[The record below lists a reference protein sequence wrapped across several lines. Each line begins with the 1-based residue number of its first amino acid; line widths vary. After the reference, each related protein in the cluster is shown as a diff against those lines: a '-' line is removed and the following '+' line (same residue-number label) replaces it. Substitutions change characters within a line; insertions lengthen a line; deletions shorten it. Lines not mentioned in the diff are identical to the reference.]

1 MWFFGSFTIIV
12 IFIISFATIRI
23 QGRPQQIKSGC
34 RFENRRYQEG
44 AAVTTSGPC
53 LQCKCSEG
61 SLRCRLRVCPRLPNP
76 PPPGCRARPPGENA
90 CCSELVC
97 GESDEAANVLR
108 RINLETESRSQDDG
122 CFYQGVRY
130 GPGSA
135 MMGSQMCEYCYCIS
149 GTRRCIRP
157 KCLLP
162 LPGCTPVYA
171 PHSCCPVSYNC
182 TRAESSTTMA
192 SLSGNGCRVGKRFY
206 KEGEMV
212 RDIAL
217 KSTCDNCFCAM
228 GVVSCVPLACAPPLQ
243 GCSPIVREG
252 QCCPSTYNCSGS
264 IEVKA
269 AQNYASYAFI
279 SKDYAKFRKETNFF
293 APYEFQSLSNHT
305 VEGRGHRVV
314 IEGIDSSTFSPVTE
328 ESTVAESTFASST
341 LETETM
347 DNKILT
353 ETTEYPK
360 TTTLESNL
368 LTSTTLEEST
378 DAESTVSDWGTT
390 IKDLGMEDSTLTS
403 SLMSL
408 VDSTTIDDSFSE
420 VTTTRATTIEEDY
433 TSTLP
438 SATDITE
445 STLISLEGGFR
456 ESSCQE
462 GESEKCH
469 FTEPF
474 TNDTE
479 TTVFSLTTKK
489 QNKDKEEDVGQPT
502 STITTQQDSLITT
515 GLPSVLMPNDI
526 LVMNV
531 TVKTNV
537 SVGHIQG
544 VTINPTR
551 TIAPEIEAILN
562 IIHRQKGDDYEY
574 DYSEPTLPPSLPNV
588 RIIPFV
594 AADALVKDKNEAA
607 SLVTGYPSV
616 AMGVPPEL
624 IPKDS
629 TFYDVVTQE
638 NRFSPPVETEGGF
651 VPREP
656 PYYDQSYHSID
667 LNLEIGTGVTVIPE
681 AIGNPLKKNDLQDLG
696 SICIFEGHEYHHAAT
711 LPSPGFCVVC
721 ICYYG
726 EVICSDEKCPPLKIG
741 CQKII
746 DEKNCCGKIVCVDAK
761 ESPTVVL
768 DRSDSS
774 SQIQPLVSLDPFRDV
789 IKTEPAPDLPSLIED
804 MIPYL
809 AGQGINTSNVTN
821 SLNSSSFEA
830 VQSSKLYSFQER
842 NQSHEIDQHFP
853 ESASEFY
860 RLNDTILSS
869 LQDYDYNNRTS
880 EVPLQSNF
888 VIRNNQSEKNSSNLM
903 ENENSLSNNETSNKT
918 EGFFQSVEND
928 SIFSLDSVLDLFFS
942 DSTTEITKIKDIQQ
956 TEIKN
961 SEVQNSNVKSEFNKE
976 IKSDN
981 GSESKKDAEVTAV
994 KKETE
999 SLKTDIKEQ
1008 SKIGEK
1014 IIIKEEV
1021 SIKNQST
1028 KEKNID
1034 NLKSNTK
1041 LNYSSEHPSLN
1052 IINKTNSPTT
1062 PISIQEI
1069 TNLNINLNSEI
1080 KAKNSDKDIT
1090 GLNILKLAGCNIYGR
1105 MYRVGRIITELTSS
1119 CRECK
1124 CTEVGVQCKQL
1135 KC

>member
-1 MWFFGSFTIIV
+1 MLRNNFGNRDRMAKRQDTTIFDLQTII
-12 IFIISFATIRI
+12 T
-23 QGRPQQIKSGC
+23 
-34 RFENRRYQEG
+34 G
-44 AAVTTSGPC
+44 AACGISH
-53 LQCKCSEG
+53 
-61 SLRCRLRVCPRLPNP
+61 SLHLFN
-76 PPPGCRARPPGENA
+76 E
-90 CCSELVC
+90 
-97 GESDEAANVLR
+97 ANVLR
-108 RINLETESRSQDDG
+108 RIDLGTESSNQDDG
-122 CFYQGVRY
+122 CLYEGVRY

-135 MMGSQMCEYCYCIS
+135 MMGSQKCEYCYCIS

-171 PHSCCPVSYNC
+171 PHSCCPISYNC

-192 SLSGNGCRVGKRFY
+192 SMSGNDCRVGKRIY

-212 RDIAL
+212 RDFAL

-228 GVVSCVPLACAPPLQ
+228 GAVSCVPLACAPPLQ

-293 APYEFQSLSNHT
+293 APYEFQSLSNYT

-328 ESTVAESTFASST
+328 ESAVTESTFASST

-360 TTTLESNL
+360 TTTFESNL
-368 LTSTTLEEST
+368 PTSTTLEGIT
-378 DAESTVSDWGTT
+378 DAESTVSDWRTT
-390 IKDLGMEDSTLTS
+390 IKDLGLEDSTLTS

-420 VTTTRATTIEEDY
+420 VTTTRATTIVEDY

-438 SATDITE
+438 SVTDITE

-456 ESSCQE
+456 ETSCQE
-462 GESEKCH
+462 GESDKVN

-479 TTVFSLTTKK
+479 TTVPSLTTKK
-489 QNKDKEEDVGQPT
+489 HNSEKEKDLGQPT
-502 STITTQQDSLITT
+502 SSTSTNQDTLVT
-515 GLPSVLMPNDI
+515 GLPSVLVPDDI

-544 VTINPTR
+544 VTINPVR

-562 IIHRQKGDDYEY
+562 IIHRQKDDDYEY

-594 AADALVKDKNEAA
+594 AADALVKDKNDAA
-607 SLVTGYPSV
+607 PPVTGYPSGAV
-616 AMGVPPEL
+616 GVPPEL

-638 NRFSPPVETEGGF
+638 NRFSPPVETQGGF

-656 PYYDQSYHSID
+656 PYFDPSYHSID

-681 AIGNPLKKNDLQDLG
+681 AIGNPLKKNDLQDFG
-696 SICIFEGHEYHHAAT
+696 SICAFEGREYHHAAT
-711 LPSPGFCVVC
+711 LPSPGLCIVC

-741 CQKII
+741 CQRII

-768 DRSDSS
+768 DRADSS
-774 SQIQPLVSLDPFRDV
+774 LQIQTLVSSDPFRDV

-809 AGQGINTSNVTN
+809 AGQGISTSNTTNATN
-821 SLNSSSFEA
+821 SSTFDNDSQIFD
-830 VQSSKLYSFQER
+830 FNHR
-842 NQSHEIDQHFP
+842 NQSPKVDQAFP
-853 ESASEFY
+853 ESGNKFDNP
-860 RLNDTILSS
+860 NDTLLPNHLENKKI
-869 LQDYDYNNRTS
+869 
-880 EVPLQSNF
+880 PLQSNYLLKT
-888 VIRNNQSEKNSSNLM
+888 NQSEKNSSNLN
-903 ENENSLSNNETSNKT
+903 NENSPSLNESTNKT
-918 EGFFQSVEND
+918 EDFFHSEESE

-942 DSTTEITKIKDIQQ
+942 DTTTASGEITKQNDTKQ
-956 TEIKN
+956 TEIRDKIDFEMKN
-961 SEVQNSNVKSEFNKE
+961 SEKTQFNGEIKINGGAEVDDVKFKKE
-976 IKSDN
+976 ITTL
-981 GSESKKDAEVTAV
+981 KKDPEL
-994 KKETE
+994 
-999 SLKTDIKEQ
+999 LKTEFQ
-1008 SKIGEK
+1008 FPKIGE
-1014 IIIKEEV
+1014 IREQL
-1021 SIKNQST
+1021 IKNHST
-1028 KEKNID
+1028 EVDTDSVKNNI
-1034 NLKSNTK
+1034 KFQ
-1041 LNYSSEHPSLN
+1041 YSSGNPSAN
-1052 IINKTNSPTT
+1052 IINKTISPAT
-1062 PISIQEI
+1062 INIQGI
-1069 TNLNINLNSEI
+1069 TNLNVDLNSES
-1080 KAKNSDKDIT
+1080 KTKNTDNDIT